1 MHISIREQSQ
11 LISKTEL
18 MILSANS
25 SKFFAVELETDALV
39 TQDKSTTRHVG
50 LIEGNYDG
58 DES

>member
-1 MHISIREQSQ
+1 
-11 LISKTEL
+11 